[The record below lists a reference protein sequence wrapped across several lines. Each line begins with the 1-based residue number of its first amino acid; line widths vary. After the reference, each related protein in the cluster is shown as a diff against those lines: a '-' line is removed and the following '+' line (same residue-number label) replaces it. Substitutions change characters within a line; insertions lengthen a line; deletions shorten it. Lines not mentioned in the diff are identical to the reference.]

1 MSEKLMMV
9 VHKPFAEELKID
21 RVILARFMP
30 GEDLFAGLERISKE
44 HGIERGMIISAI
56 GSLKNVFF
64 VKVKTNIHLPVRS
77 EDILEIEEAG
87 PVELLS
93 LEGNFFPSEK
103 EGNPVFHLH
112 AIIGSPSGSV
122 MGGHLLK
129 ADVFT
134 TTEIFIGKIVGSS
147 VYKAKSDVTGRMELL
162 KR

>member
-1 MSEKLMMV
+1 MV

-64 VKVKTNIHLPVRS
+64 VNVKTNIHLPVRS

>member
-1 MSEKLMMV
+1 MT
-9 VHKPFAEELKID
+9 VHKAFVEKVKID
-21 RVILARFMP
+21 GIVLSRLMP
-30 GEDLFAGLERISKE
+30 GDDLFASLKKIAKD
-44 HGIERGMIISAI
+44 HGIERGVILSAI
-56 GSLKNVFF
+56 GSLKNVVF
-64 VKVKTNIHLPVRS
+64 VNVRPHTGMPVKT
-77 EDILEIEEAG
+77 EDMIEIEEAG
-87 PVELLS
+87 PFELLS

-112 AIIGSPSGSV
+112 AIIGSPSGMV

-162 KR
+162 KNR